1 MAQKQWT
8 NSFCNSFNNPSQ
20 KKTNLRP
27 VLSWM
32 CEKTPTLTLDQ
43 KICDSCR
50 KKLSEME
57 TEARESSDENTF
69 HYQDLESVN
78 KGLSI
83 IGESPVIKN
92 KLQGVHYPKE
102 ILTKIKSAFVKS
114 MLMSEEYR

>member
-1 MAQKQWT
+1 MNT
-8 NSFCNSFNNPSQ
+8 GSCCNPFNNPKH
-20 KKTNLRP
+20 KKTILRP

-32 CEKTPTLTLDQ
+32 CEKINLLLLPLTRRYV
-43 KICDSCR
+43 IRSCR

-83 IGESPVIKN
+83 IGESPVIKS
-92 KLQGVHYPKE
+92 KLQGVYYPKE
-102 ILTKIKSAFVKS
+102 KLN
-114 MLMSEEYR
+114 